1 MKPAD
6 NDFPNAPEPEELMK
20 AADEAR
26 VPRLS
31 PILTFL
37 ILQLLGVAWLFLWS
51 KALGG

>member
-1 MKPAD
+1 MKSSG
-6 NDFPNAPEPEELMK
+6 NDLQNGSEPEELMK

-37 ILQLLGVAWLFLWS
+37 VLQLLGVAWLFLWS

>member
-1 MKPAD
+1 MKSSDSDSQKGSGPD
-6 NDFPNAPEPEELMK
+6 ELMRL
-20 AADEAR
+20 ADEAR

-37 ILQLLGVAWLFLWS
+37 ILQLLGIAWLFLVS

>member
-1 MKPAD
+1 
-6 NDFPNAPEPEELMK
+6 MK

-37 ILQLLGVAWLFLWS
+37 ILQLLGVAWLVLWS

>member
-1 MKPAD
+1 MKSSD
-6 NDFPNAPEPEELMK
+6 IDYGTGSAPEDLMK

-37 ILQLLGVAWLFLWS
+37 ILQLLGLAWLFLVS
-51 KALGG
+51 MALGG